1 MLHSSAHYL
10 MYFVASYGS
19 LLQSRL
25 AERTA
30 KNTALSAHYA
40 KIAADNAEACAGI
53 SAANY
58 LANQEDRR

>member
-1 MLHSSAHYL
+1 

-19 LLQSRL
+19 LLHSRL

-40 KIAADNAEACAGI
+40 KIAADNAEACAWI